1 MLMHFLVLLDLFGQ
15 DFRLYFKVGEFPYVV
30 LLQIW
35 AVIAKVKLL
44 FASFNNRLNSSKLF
58 RVNFSH

>member
-1 MLMHFLVLLDLFGQ
+1 MHFLVLLNLFGQ

-35 AVIAKVKLL
+35 AVITKVKSL
-44 FASFNNRLNSSKLF
+44 FPVPQYWFNLR
-58 RVNFSH
+58 